1 MTRNKPITLTADTF
15 DDQVLEA
22 DRPVLVDFY
31 ADWCPPCR
39 VLAPTID
46 EIAGEYAGRAIVAK
60 VNVDEAPELAER
72 YGISSIPTV
81 LIFRDGEVAKKFVGL
96 ASKTEYAEA
105 LDESAAA
112 VAE

>member
-96 ASKTEYAEA
+96 ASKREYAEA
-105 LDESAAA
+105 LDELALA
-112 VAE
+112 VGE

>member
-46 EIAGEYAGRAIVAK
+46 ELAGEYAGRAIVAK
-60 VNVDEAPELAER
+60 VNVDEAPELAQR

-96 ASKTEYAEA
+96 ASKGEFSEA

-112 VAE
+112 VGG